1 MVRSRVMD
9 RIDRTDRTDRT
20 EEVADGRQSVG
31 SRGDEH
37 EHVDRAHG
45 EVEFDELYKR
55 EYRPLV
61 ALAYGLSG
69 SRGAAE
75 EIVQDAFMAAHR
87 RWPSIS
93 SYDMPSMWLR
103 RVVANRSA
111 STVRRRI
118 AEARALTRVAT
129 WANRPDPLPER
140 HDELW
145 RAVRRL
151 PSQQAKALLLRY
163 VDDRTVAETASIL
176 GCTEG
181 TVKTH
186 LHRARRSL
194 AGALPQH
201 APRRTHDD

>member
-1 MVRSRVMD
+1 LEVLGENMARPQIRAQAARKVTQ
-9 RIDRTDRTDRT
+9 TD
-20 EEVADGRQSVG
+20 AAGRAGVSG
-31 SRGDEH
+31 SAAEAAQA
-37 EHVDRAHG
+37 VD
-45 EVEFDELYKR
+45 FDELYRR

-69 SRGAAE
+69 SRAAAE
-75 EIVQDAFMAAHR
+75 EIVQDAFLAAHR
-87 RWPSIS
+87 KWRRIS
-93 SYDMPSMWLR
+93 TYDAPGLWLR
-103 RVVANRSA
+103 RVVANRSV

-118 AEARALTRVAT
+118 AEARALTRLGG
-129 WANRPDPLPER
+129 WASRQQSLPEQ

-151 PSQQAKALLLRY
+151 PDQQAKAVLLRY
-163 VDDRTVAETASIL
+163 VDDCTVAQTAAIL

-201 APRRTHDD
+201 APRSDG